1 MTTPRS
7 DEQPIVMHAPLTGDA
22 ERVAAHPR
30 TLPEIVPPV
39 VAHSDVIGTL
49 VPTTGLARASAVP
62 AAEAPTAVSA
72 APAERVFGLDV
83 LRGVLL
89 LAMNFTFTMPAW
101 GPFPRWMYHT
111 QVPPSANG
119 AYVAVAGLTWQDLL
133 FPMFVFTM
141 AAAIPVAMS
150 ARLAK
155 GKPYPDIVVQSLR
168 RAGWLL
174 LFAWII
180 GHVNPYWTKDY
191 TSRGN
196 VLALA
201 GFAVAFALFVQP
213 RPDWKPGLARAIRWA
228 GWAGAAV
235 LLFGVSH
242 LWADGFSSE
251 RRDQIMS
258 SLAFATVAG
267 TLIWLFTRRSV
278 RTRLIVL
285 GLVVAGRM
293 LAQQVAAVGDLWFA
307 NAAPWFY
314 QPWYLDLLLL
324 VIPGTI
330 AGEAVWRWMR
340 REPEQG
346 REWPRARL
354 AMLAVAAF
362 SVAPIL
368 LVGLYERRYPLA
380 TTVAVAG
387 VSGLMLWLSRDP
399 ASVRDRVLRSL
410 FAWSALWL
418 VLGMLAEPLEGGIK
432 KDPMTLGFLLLTAG
446 SATVMLGGLMIVADA
461 TRSGRRAFRPVAL
474 MGQNALLAYVVF
486 MLGFNHVLWLTGIG
500 ERFTDTWPLATL
512 RSVVLTS
519 LVGLVVWYATRKRL
533 VWKA

>member
-1 MTTPRS
+1 MTIPRS
-7 DEQPIVMHAPLTGDA
+7 DEHPIVVHGPLTGDA
-22 ERVAAHPR
+22 ERIAAHPR
-30 TLPEIVPPV
+30 ALPDVAPPV
-39 VAHSDVIGTL
+39 VAHTDVIGTL
-49 VPTTGLARASAVP
+49 VPTSGLATGAAAP
-62 AAEAPTAVSA
+62 AAAASKAVSV

-83 LRGVLL
+83 LRGILL

-101 GPFPRWMYHT
+101 GPFPKWMYHT
-111 QVPPSANG
+111 QVPPSPNG

-150 ARLAK
+150 GRLAR

-168 RAGWLL
+168 RAFWLL

-196 VLALA
+196 VIALA
-201 GFAVAFALFVQP
+201 GFAVAFALFLQP
-213 RPDWKPGLARAIRWA
+213 RPDWKPAIARAIRWA
-228 GWAGAAV
+228 GWAGTAV

-242 LWADGFSSE
+242 LYADGFSSE

-267 TLIWLFTRRSV
+267 TVIWLFTRRSV
-278 RTRLIVL
+278 RARLVVL

-293 LAQQVAAVGDLWFA
+293 LAPQVAAVGDVWFA
-307 NAAPWFY
+307 NAAPWVY

-340 REPEQG
+340 RDAGQE
-346 REWPRARL
+346 REWSRARL
-354 AMLAVAAF
+354 AMLAAAAF
-362 SVAPIL
+362 SVVPIL

-380 TTVAVAG
+380 TTVTIAG
-387 VSGLMLWLSRDP
+387 VGAVLLWLTRD
-399 ASVRDRVLRSL
+399 AAFVRDRVLRSL

-432 KDPMTLGFLLLTAG
+432 KDPMTLGFLLLMAG
-446 SATVMLGGLMIVADA
+446 TATVMLGGLMIVADA

-486 MLGFNHVLWLTGIG
+486 MLGLNHLLWLTGIG